1 MGSTEPVESADK
13 ISALIEAGQ
22 NDPVWWIENVLGVQL
37 WQKQKEIAWS
47 VRDHKYTCVQSGH
60 NVGKAANISTLI
72 PTPEGFKALGD
83 LVPGDQVLDETG
95 APCRVT
101 WVSPS
106 QTPAECFEVVFSDRT
121 TITACAEHQW
131 YTEDD
136 AERRRFLRAGD
147 PTPGKVRTT
156 RELYDGNTPV
166 KRGKYRWSIP
176 VISAPAQH
184 SEKQLPIDP
193 YVLGVWLGDGAA
205 GGGLITKPDAEVFD
219 EIRRRGYEVKEPPA
233 RDGISKRIVGL
244 TRKLR
249 GAGVLGN
256 KHVPE
261 VYFAGSV
268 EQRID
273 LLRGLL
279 DTDGTTGRD
288 GQIEFCNSNP
298 LLSYA
303 VFRLAASLGCLV
315 RRPFV
320 GKSALYGV
328 RKKDRH
334 RVVFTAT
341 MRLFNIRRKAD
352 RQKPPGPRCRSRM
365 LVDIKPVPSVPM
377 RCIAVDSPRNLYLA
391 TDAYIPTH
399 NSFVTACL
407 CLWFHSC
414 FPDSV
419 VLTTANGWG
428 QVKGVLWKEI
438 RKLAKRSAYPL
449 GVNFKP
455 SHPESAMGLENWMFG
470 FSPDKPDAVHGHH
483 RDHILIVFDE
493 AQGLRDH
500 ETWEAF
506 SSMMTSAGSK
516 QLAIGNPIYADG
528 PFRDKFRNSNWS
540 QIRMS
545 CLDHP
550 NYIHRRQVIPGAV
563 TFEAVEELRADPMT
577 GPGSLY
583 WDTRV
588 DGRFPSISDD
598 TLLPEYFLR
607 RNADIPADRI
617 LLRGNYIGF
626 DPAEYGN
633 DRSVC
638 LVLKDGHVVRMDAWR
653 HTNAFE
659 SAARVLRIA
668 TVENVPWSNINF
680 DASGPVGGNLVQAF
694 RKANA
699 PVHPV
704 FAGGEPK
711 GDWAYFFSEEV
722 ASKLQFINR
731 RAELH
736 WTMRLLF
743 ENALIRVPMHY
754 YRHFQTESCKLRFG
768 LNEKGQLYIESK
780 PNKFRPREG
789 YSPDHNDAL
798 VLALAR
804 DQAPSTSPAPSSAK
818 VTDDPTKIDP
828 KARYGAWQGDA
839 RAAYGETKE
848 RDTDG

>member
-1 MGSTEPVESADK
+1 MGSTESVAAVESVDK
-13 ISALIEAGQ
+13 IAALIEAGQ
-22 NDPVWWIENVLGVQL
+22 KDPVWWIENVLGVQL

-47 VRDHKYTCVQSGH
+47 VRDNKYTCVQSGH
-60 NVGKAANISTLI
+60 NVGK
-72 PTPEGFKALGD
+72 
-83 LVPGDQVLDETG
+83 
-95 APCRVT
+95 
-101 WVSPS
+101 
-106 QTPAECFEVVFSDRT
+106 
-121 TITACAEHQW
+121 
-131 YTEDD
+131 
-136 AERRRFLRAGD
+136 
-147 PTPGKVRTT
+147 
-156 RELYDGNTPV
+156 
-166 KRGKYRWSIP
+166 
-176 VISAPAQH
+176 
-184 SEKQLPIDP
+184 
-193 YVLGVWLGDGAA
+193 
-205 GGGLITKPDAEVFD
+205 
-219 EIRRRGYEVKEPPA
+219 
-233 RDGISKRIVGL
+233 
-244 TRKLR
+244 
-249 GAGVLGN
+249 
-256 KHVPE
+256 
-261 VYFAGSV
+261 
-268 EQRID
+268 
-273 LLRGLL
+273 
-279 DTDGTTGRD
+279 
-288 GQIEFCNSNP
+288 
-298 LLSYA
+298 
-303 VFRLAASLGCLV
+303 
-315 RRPFV
+315 
-320 GKSALYGV
+320 
-328 RKKDRH
+328 
-334 RVVFTAT
+334 
-341 MRLFNIRRKAD
+341 
-352 RQKPPGPRCRSRM
+352 
-365 LVDIKPVPSVPM
+365 
-377 RCIAVDSPRNLYLA
+377 
-391 TDAYIPTH
+391 
-399 NSFVTACL
+399 SFVTACL
-407 CLWFHSC
+407 CLWFHCC

-449 GVNFKP
+449 GINFKP
-455 SHPESAMGLENWMFG
+455 SHPESATGLENWMFG

-743 ENALIRVPMHY
+743 ENALIRVPMQY

>member
-1 MGSTEPVESADK
+1 MGSTESVAAVESVDK
-13 ISALIEAGQ
+13 IAALIEAGQ
-22 NDPVWWIENVLGVQL
+22 KDPVWWIENVLGVQL

-47 VRDHKYTCVQSGH
+47 VRDNKYTCVQSGH
-60 NVGKAANISTLI
+60 NVGK
-72 PTPEGFKALGD
+72 
-83 LVPGDQVLDETG
+83 
-95 APCRVT
+95 
-101 WVSPS
+101 
-106 QTPAECFEVVFSDRT
+106 
-121 TITACAEHQW
+121 
-131 YTEDD
+131 
-136 AERRRFLRAGD
+136 
-147 PTPGKVRTT
+147 
-156 RELYDGNTPV
+156 
-166 KRGKYRWSIP
+166 
-176 VISAPAQH
+176 
-184 SEKQLPIDP
+184 
-193 YVLGVWLGDGAA
+193 
-205 GGGLITKPDAEVFD
+205 
-219 EIRRRGYEVKEPPA
+219 
-233 RDGISKRIVGL
+233 
-244 TRKLR
+244 
-249 GAGVLGN
+249 
-256 KHVPE
+256 
-261 VYFAGSV
+261 
-268 EQRID
+268 
-273 LLRGLL
+273 
-279 DTDGTTGRD
+279 
-288 GQIEFCNSNP
+288 
-298 LLSYA
+298 
-303 VFRLAASLGCLV
+303 
-315 RRPFV
+315 
-320 GKSALYGV
+320 
-328 RKKDRH
+328 
-334 RVVFTAT
+334 
-341 MRLFNIRRKAD
+341 
-352 RQKPPGPRCRSRM
+352 
-365 LVDIKPVPSVPM
+365 
-377 RCIAVDSPRNLYLA
+377 
-391 TDAYIPTH
+391 
-399 NSFVTACL
+399 SFVTACL
-407 CLWFHSC
+407 CLWFHCC

-607 RNADIPADRI
+607 RNSEIPPDRI

-653 HTNAFE
+653 HMNAFE
-659 SAARVLRIA
+659 SASRVLRIA
-668 TVENVPWSNINF
+668 TVENVPWTNINF

-694 RKANA
+694 RKVNA

-743 ENALIRVPMHY
+743 EHMLIRVPMQY

-804 DQAPSTSPAPSSAK
+804 DQLPQTSLEPASAR

-839 RAAYGETKE
+839 RAAYGDTKE
-848 RDTDG
+848 QDKDG